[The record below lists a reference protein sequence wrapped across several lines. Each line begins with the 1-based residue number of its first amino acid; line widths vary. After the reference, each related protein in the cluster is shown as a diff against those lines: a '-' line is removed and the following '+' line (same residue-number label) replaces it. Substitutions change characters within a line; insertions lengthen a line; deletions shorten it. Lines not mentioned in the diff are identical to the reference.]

1 MIKSSPFILIQSLFR
16 WQGFCRN
23 TTAAVGSLSI
33 TLCYKRILYDMA
45 DSVRCALLQTVT
57 FSAAPID
64 ASFTKTTKGVANEA
78 AQVDGLLLTNVQA
91 GTELHDV
98 ALFID
103 HNRESMI
110 PVGKPE
116 L

>member
-1 MIKSSPFILIQSLFR
+1 MQILH
-16 WQGFCRN
+16 
-23 TTAAVGSLSI
+23 
-33 TLCYKRILYDMA
+33 DMA

>member
-1 MIKSSPFILIQSLFR
+1 MLHDVTDLF
-16 WQGFCRN
+16 G
-23 TTAAVGSLSI
+23 
-33 TLCYKRILYDMA
+33 
-45 DSVRCALLQTVT
+45 CALLQTVT
-57 FSAAPID
+57 FSAALID

-78 AQVDGLLLTNVQA
+78 AQVDGLLLTSVQA

-98 ALFID
+98 ALFVD